1 MVISAAR
8 AKRYSK
14 HSYSIFRVCYC
25 GFLCPSSRFNGSPI
39 SNYWF
44 HYQPHLY
51 YLSSGFLNCFFF
63 FGIRLL
69 ICCDIPEN
77 AFYSRDFRNEQK
89 SKPKGLMSIT
99 EGMENIR
106 QCSVREVRGCIS
118 SESNQWVESLVGKPW
133 RFPQLLAEPLKWKTA
148 FKIHFKVYF

>member
-1 MVISAAR
+1 MVSSVHLPDLMEAPFLTTGFIINLT
-8 AKRYSK
+8 YIT
-14 HSYSIFRVCYC
+14 YLMVFLIF
-25 GFLCPSSRFNGSPI
+25 
-39 SNYWF
+39 
-44 HYQPHLY
+44 
-51 YLSSGFLNCFFF
+51 FFF

-77 AFYSRDFRNEQK
+77 AFCSRDFRNEQK

-99 EGMENIR
+99 EGKENIR

-133 RFPQLLAEPLKWKTA
+133 RFPQLLAEPLK
-148 FKIHFKVYF
+148 